1 MVQVVRLMVDSSNV
15 FPSLSILFRLMCS
28 GLSCMNLTVFLSQD
42 KEVADSTTNIHGWA
56 VVFNDKVVKYKGD
69 EL

>member
-1 MVQVVRLMVDSSNV
+1 MSRTQLHESYS
-15 FPSLSILFRLMCS
+15 
-28 GLSCMNLTVFLSQD
+28 FLSQD

-56 VVFNDKVVKYKGD
+56 VVFNDKVMKYKGD